1 MDKYMC
7 QEIADEQE
15 REQILRDSCTQIEC
29 MGYSKSLTQD
39 EQEEL
44 KDQMLENCILLRE
57 TEIEREEAMREYNK
71 TIKNLKKKNESVTT
85 LLKNKSRFVEED
97 CYKFVDYEER
107 KVGYYNGRGELISER
122 PARATELQRTIFRDL
137 KQSGTED

>member
-1 MDKYMC
+1 MC

-44 KDQMLENCILLRE
+44 KDQMLENCILLRV

-71 TIKNLKKKNESVTT
+71 TIKNLKKKN
-85 LLKNKSRFVEED
+85 
-97 CYKFVDYEER
+97 
-107 KVGYYNGRGELISER
+107 
-122 PARATELQRTIFRDL
+122 
-137 KQSGTED
+137 